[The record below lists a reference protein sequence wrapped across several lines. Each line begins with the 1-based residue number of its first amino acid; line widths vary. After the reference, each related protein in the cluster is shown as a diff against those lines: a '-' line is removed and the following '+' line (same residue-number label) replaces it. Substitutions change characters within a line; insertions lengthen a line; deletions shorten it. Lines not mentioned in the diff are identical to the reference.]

1 MIQLI
6 FELADII
13 NAVIKLDLI
22 NNKEEKRGVL

>member
-6 FELADII
+6 FELVDII